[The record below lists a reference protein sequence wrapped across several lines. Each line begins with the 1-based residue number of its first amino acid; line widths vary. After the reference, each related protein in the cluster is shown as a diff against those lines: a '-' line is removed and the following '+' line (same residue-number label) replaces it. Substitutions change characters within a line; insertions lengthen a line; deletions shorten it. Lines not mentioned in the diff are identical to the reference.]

1 MKILFP
7 FLLCLLFINVNCTS
21 QTKNI
26 EEEKWKKKLSNE
38 QYYILRE
45 KGTERAFTGKYW
57 DNKKEGEYNCAACGQ
72 KLFTSNTKF
81 DSGTGWPCFYDV
93 VDDKYVNFM
102 EDNRYGMKRTEIICS
117 NCNSHLGHIFNDG
130 PNPTGLRYCINS
142 ASLAFID
149 NNKRRKIYY
158 LLV

>member
-38 QYYILRE
+38 QYHILRE

-57 DNKKEGEYNCAACGQ
+57 NNKKEGEYNCAACGQ
-72 KLFTSNTKF
+72 KLFISNTKF
-81 DSGTGWPCFYDV
+81 NSGTGWPCFYDV

-102 EDNRYGMKRTEIICS
+102 EDNRFGMKRTEIICS
-117 NCNSHLGHIFNDG
+117 NCKSHLGHIFNDG

-142 ASLAFID
+142 ASLNFID
-149 NNKRRKIYY
+149 NNKK
-158 LLV
+158 